1 MVRWSRMVYNTE
13 KSWIMNPYKNKGNIR
28 TFSKDVNKL
37 ELVWHQDAEDR
48 DIEILEGKGWEL
60 QMDNELP
67 FELVK
72 GDRIFITEGRI
83 HRILKGT
90 TDLKIKIN

>member
-1 MVRWSRMVYNTE
+1 MD
-13 KSWIMNPYKNKGNIR
+13 PYVNKGNIR
-28 TFSKDVNKL
+28 TFSKDVDPM

-48 DIEILEGKGWEL
+48 EIEVLEGKGWEL

-67 FELVK
+67 FELVR
-72 GDRIFITEGRI
+72 GDHIFITEGRI

-90 TDLKIKIN
+90 TDLKIKING

>member
-1 MVRWSRMVYNTE
+1 
-13 KSWIMNPYKNKGNIR
+13 MNPYSNKGNIR

-48 DIEILEGKGWEL
+48 DNEILEGKGWEM
-60 QMDNELP
+60 QFDNELP
-67 FELVK
+67 FAIRK
-72 GDRIFITEGRI
+72 GDSIFITEGRI

>member
-1 MVRWSRMVYNTE
+1 MI
-13 KSWIMNPYKNKGNIR
+13 KPYTDSTNIR
-28 TFSKDVNKL
+28 TFSKDVDPI

-48 DIEILEGKGWEL
+48 DIEILEGKGWEM
-60 QMDNELP
+60 QFDNELP
-67 FELVK
+67 FAIRK

-90 TDLKIKIN
+90 TDLKIKING

>member
-1 MVRWSRMVYNTE
+1 
-13 KSWIMNPYKNKGNIR
+13 MNPYSNKGNIR

-48 DIEILEGKGWEL
+48 DIEILEGKGWEM
-60 QMDNELP
+60 QFDNELP
-67 FELVK
+67 FAVSK
-72 GDRIFITEGRI
+72 GRSYIYNRRSEYTEY
-83 HRILKGT
+83 LKGT